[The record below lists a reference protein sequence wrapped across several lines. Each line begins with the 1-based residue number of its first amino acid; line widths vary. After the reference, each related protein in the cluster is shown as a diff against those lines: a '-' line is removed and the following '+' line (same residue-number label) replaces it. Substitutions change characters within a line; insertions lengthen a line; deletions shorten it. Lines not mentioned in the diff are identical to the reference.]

1 MNTIDITKLQTVEL
15 EVLGFKYQNQLQIVK
30 QSLSNIYKELEN
42 RSKKETPKVA
52 LKVTDVPPVTP
63 SEEVKENETPNK

>member
-1 MNTIDITKLQTVEL
+1 MTIPLMISSVEWVINITVVGTARISYGKR
-15 EVLGFKYQNQLQIVK
+15 K
-30 QSLSNIYKELEN
+30 QMSNIYKELEN